1 MTDWEYLNAA
11 RNGDEGAWRVLFRR
25 HYAMLVR
32 MTVYMTGSPD
42 TAHDI
47 AQESFVRLLHSTIRH
62 QEGSFK
68 AFLSR
73 IAYNLALKEK
83 RRTGSGQRL
92 EGQELESAEPSP
104 LEESIRNETERAIA
118 RAIQSLPV
126 EQRDVFAL
134 RFIAGHAY
142 EEIAETTGIPVGTV
156 KSRLFYA
163 VRTCRNELKR
173 QGVFT

>member
-1 MTDWEYLNAA
+1 MTDWDYLNAA
-11 RNGDEGAWRVLFRR
+11 RNGDEGAWRMLFRR

-32 MTVYMTGSPD
+32 MTATITGSAD
-42 TAHDI
+42 TAHDL
-47 AQESFVRLLHSTIRH
+47 AQESFVRLLHSPIRH

-83 RRTGSGQRL
+83 RRTAPGLRL
-92 EGQELESAEPSP
+92 EGQELESDGPSP
-104 LEESIRNETERAIA
+104 LEESIWSETERAIA

-142 EEIAETTGIPVGTV
+142 EEIAEATGIPVGTV

-163 VRTCRNELKR
+163 VRTCRDELKR